1 MYFLREVNQLP
12 FLALKSSPTA
22 LQGAKSNRQGSLKI
36 MVNCNSPGQE
46 ETYHSR
52 FPVAQAICLT
62 LHQVALEYV
71 FIEW

>member
-1 MYFLREVNQLP
+1 
-12 FLALKSSPTA
+12 
-22 LQGAKSNRQGSLKI
+22 

-71 FIEW
+71 FIEWRSTDEVLGETSFNL